1 MWLDIGGRNT
11 TGCNVDLFNQ
21 SLLNAL
27 LLISEAIVFYEIDLT
42 PRERPSLKWT
52 LNHYEI

>member
-1 MWLDIGGRNT
+1 MLLDVRGRNT

-27 LLISEAIVFYEIDLT
+27 LLISEAIELYETDLT
-42 PRERPSLKWT
+42 PRERLSLKRV
-52 LNHYEI
+52 LNHYGI